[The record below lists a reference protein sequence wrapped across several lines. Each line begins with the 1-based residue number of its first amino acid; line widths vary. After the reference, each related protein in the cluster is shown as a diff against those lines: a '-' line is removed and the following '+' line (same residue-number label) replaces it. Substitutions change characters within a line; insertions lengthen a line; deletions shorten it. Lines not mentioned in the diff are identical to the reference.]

1 MSKGDGMNV
10 ETTVEHKGRILIV
23 DDSAANLK
31 LLTDML
37 ALRGHTVHPASDGVS
52 ALHFARTELPDLI
65 LLDIVMPRIDGY
77 KVCRFLKDYEETREI
92 PVIFMTSLAETSDKV
107 KGFRMGAADYI
118 TKPFQTEEV
127 MARVETLLA
136 LRDVQKKLRARNV
149 ELLKANDD
157 LEKVN
162 KALSREIVERN
173 QAEAELKLYRE
184 QLEDLVRERTTE
196 LAEANRNLESEIAER
211 RRAQEQVTASLRE
224 KEILLREIHHRVKN
238 NLQII
243 SALLHLQSDS
253 VQDEES
259 LSLFRV
265 SQERIK
271 AMALVHEK
279 LYKSKD
285 LASIEFGEYV
295 ENLTRHLALSY
306 VGDSDRIAVKTETGS
321 FSLDIEEAI
330 PCGLIINELIS
341 NSLKHA
347 FPDGRKGEI
356 TVTCHADHEGMV
368 TVEVRDTGVGLP
380 RGLDL
385 LDTETLGLQIV
396 AMLVRQLRGSIEMR
410 NENGASFVLTFNVC
424 RGRER

>member
-1 MSKGDGMNV
+1 
-10 ETTVEHKGRILIV
+10 H
-23 DDSAANLK
+23 A
-31 LLTDML
+31 
-37 ALRGHTVHPASDGVS
+37 VHPVSDGVS
-52 ALHFARTELPDLI
+52 ALHYARTELPDLI

-77 KVCRFLKDYEETREI
+77 KVCRFLKDTEETREI

-107 KGFRMGAADYI
+107 KGFRLGASDYI
-118 TKPFQTEEV
+118 TKPFQSEEV

-136 LRDVQKKLRARNV
+136 LRAVQNKLKTRNV
-149 ELLKANDD
+149 ELLRANDD
-157 LEKVN
+157 LAQVN
-162 KALSREIVERN
+162 KALSREIAERT

-184 QLEDLVRERTTE
+184 QLEDLVRARTAE
-196 LAEANRNLESEIAER
+196 LAEANRHLESEIAER
-211 RRAQEQVTASLRE
+211 RRAEEQVTASLRE

-253 VQDEES
+253 VRDEES

-285 LASIEFGEYV
+285 LASIDFGEYV

-306 VGDSDRIAVKTETGS
+306 VEDPDRIVVKADAGS

-347 FPDGRKGEI
+347 FPDGRGGEV
-356 TVTCHADHEGMV
+356 TVSCHADAEGMV
-368 TVEVRDTGVGLP
+368 TVEVRD
-380 RGLDL
+380 
-385 LDTETLGLQIV
+385 
-396 AMLVRQLRGSIEMR
+396 
-410 NENGASFVLTFNVC
+410 
-424 RGRER
+424 

>member
-1 MSKGDGMNV
+1 MNA
-10 ETTVEHKGRILIV
+10 EIPVEHSGRILIV

-52 ALHFARTELPDLI
+52 ALQYARTEHPDLI

-77 KVCRFLKDYEETREI
+77 KVCRFLKEHEETREI

-107 KGFRMGAADYI
+107 KGFRVGAADYI
-118 TKPFQTEEV
+118 TKPFQSEEV

-136 LRDVQKKLRARNV
+136 LRAVQKKLKARNV
-149 ELLKANDD
+149 ELLKANHD
-157 LEKVN
+157 LANVN
-162 KALSREIVERN
+162 KALSREIAERT

-184 QLEDLVRERTTE
+184 QLEDLVRERTVE
-196 LAEANRNLESEIAER
+196 LAEANRHLETEIAER
-211 RRAQEQVTASLRE
+211 RRAEERVTASLRE

-253 VQDEES
+253 VRDEES

-285 LASIEFGEYV
+285 LASIDFGEYV

-306 VGDSDRIAVKTETGS
+306 VENPDRIVVKADADS

-330 PCGLIINELIS
+330 PCGLIINELVS
-341 NSLKHA
+341 NALKHA
-347 FPDGRKGEI
+347 FPGGCSGEI
-356 TVTCHADHEGMV
+356 TVSCHVDGDCMV
-368 TVEVRDTGVGLP
+368 TIEVRDTGVGLP
-380 RGLDL
+380 SELDL

-396 AMLVRQLRGSIEMR
+396 AMLVRQLRGTIEMKS
-410 NENGASFVLTFNVC
+410 ENGASFMLTFNAR
-424 RGRER
+424 RGREQ

>member
-1 MSKGDGMNV
+1 MTTGM
-10 ETTVEHKGRILIV
+10 TVEHKGRILIV

-37 ALRGHTVHPASDGVS
+37 TQRGHSVHPASDGVS
-52 ALHFARTELPDLI
+52 ALRYARTELPDLI
-65 LLDIVMPRIDGY
+65 LLDIVMPRIDGF
-77 KVCRFLKDYEETREI
+77 KVCSFLKEYEETREI
-92 PVIFMTSLAETSDKV
+92 PVIFMTSLAATSDKV

-118 TKPFQTEEV
+118 TKPFQMEEV

-136 LRDVQKKLRARNV
+136 LRDVQKKLTARNS
-149 ELLKANDD
+149 ELMRANED
-157 LEKVN
+157 LAKVN
-162 KALSREIVERN
+162 KALSREIAERT
-173 QAEAELKLYRE
+173 QAEAQLKLYRE
-184 QLEDLVRERTTE
+184 QLEDLVRERTAE
-196 LAEANRNLESEIAER
+196 LAEANRHLESEIAER
-211 RRAQEQVTASLRE
+211 SRAEEQVTASLRE

-238 NLQII
+238 NLQVI

-253 VQDEES
+253 VQDEAS

-279 LYKSKD
+279 LYKSRD
-285 LASIEFGEYV
+285 LASIDFGEYV
-295 ENLTRHLALSY
+295 ENLTRHLASSY
-306 VGDSDRIAVKTETGS
+306 VEDPDRIVVKADAGS

-347 FPDGRKGEI
+347 FPDGRGGEI
-356 TVTCHADHEGMV
+356 TVACHADRDGTV
-368 TVEVRDTGVGLP
+368 TVEVRDNGIGMP
-380 RGLDL
+380 EGLDL

-396 AMLVRQLRGSIEMR
+396 AMLVRQLRGTIEMKS
-410 NENGASFVLTFNVC
+410 ENGAEFVLTFNAC
-424 RGRER
+424 RDRER

>member
-1 MSKGDGMNV
+1 MDA
-10 ETTVEHKGRILIV
+10 ETNAESGGRILIV

-37 ALRGHTVHPASDGVS
+37 VRQGYTVHPASDGVS
-52 ALHFARTELPDLI
+52 ALQYARTELPDLI

-107 KGFRMGAADYI
+107 KGFRVGAADYI
-118 TKPFQTEEV
+118 TKPFQSEEV

-136 LRDVQKKLRARNV
+136 LRAVQKKLKARNV
-149 ELLKANDD
+149 ELLRANDD
-157 LEKVN
+157 LAKVN
-162 KALSREIVERN
+162 KALSREIAERT
-173 QAEAELKLYRE
+173 QAEAELKRYRE
-184 QLEDLVRERTTE
+184 QLEDLVRERTAE
-196 LAEANRNLESEIAER
+196 LVDANRHLESEIAER
-211 RRAQEQVTASLRE
+211 RRAEVQVTASLRE

-253 VQDEES
+253 VRDEES

-285 LASIEFGEYV
+285 LASIDFGEYV

-306 VGDSDRIAVKTETGS
+306 VEDPQRIAVKADAGS
-321 FSLDIEEAI
+321 FALDIEEAI

-347 FPDGRKGEI
+347 FPGGRSGEI
-356 TVTCHADHEGMV
+356 TVSCHADAAGMV
-368 TVEVRDTGVGLP
+368 TVEVRDTGIGLP
-380 RGLDL
+380 SGLDL
-385 LDTETLGLQIV
+385 LDTDTLGLQIV
-396 AMLVRQLRGSIEMR
+396 AMLVRQLRGTIDMKTD
-410 NENGASFVLTFNVC
+410 NGATFKLTFNAC
-424 RGRER
+424 RGQER